1 MSDPSSGFYL
11 WEELARSTVPV
22 DSWDLCEV
30 LLSKDANYPGW
41 LLLVPRRANATE
53 IIHLSDEEQ
62 IQLIQE
68 ISKASK
74 LLQKVFNPDK
84 LNVAAIGNVAQL
96 HIHVVPRFK
105 TDIAWPGPIWGAYPA
120 KEFQNDEH
128 SVLVTK
134 LKSAIEEFH

>member
-84 LNVAAIGNVAQL
+84 LNVAAIGC
-96 HIHVVPRFK
+96 
-105 TDIAWPGPIWGAYPA
+105 T
-120 KEFQNDEH
+120 
-128 SVLVTK
+128 VTHTCCPQVQDRHCLARANMGSLSCQGVSK
-134 LKSAIEEFH
+134 

>member
-68 ISKASK
+68 ISCTVTHTCCPQVQDRHCLARANMGSLSCQGVSK
-74 LLQKVFNPDK
+74 
-84 LNVAAIGNVAQL
+84 
-96 HIHVVPRFK
+96 
-105 TDIAWPGPIWGAYPA
+105 
-120 KEFQNDEH
+120 
-128 SVLVTK
+128 
-134 LKSAIEEFH
+134 

>member
-74 LLQKVFNPDK
+74 LLQKV
-84 LNVAAIGNVAQL
+84 AQL